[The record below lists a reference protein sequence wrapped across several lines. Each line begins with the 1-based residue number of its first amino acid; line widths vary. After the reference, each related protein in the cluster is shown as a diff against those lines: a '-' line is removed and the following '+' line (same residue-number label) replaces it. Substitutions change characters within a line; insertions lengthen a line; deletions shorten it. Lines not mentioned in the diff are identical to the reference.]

1 MTARICVSILPKT
14 VPEALRLIDR
24 AEVAHADF
32 IEVRLDCLKDCLE
45 NHRVLAD
52 LVAHGKTPKIATNM
66 PRSCQGQFSGTEAE
80 RQQTLRDAAKSGFEY
95 VDVDLST
102 PRLEVLVK
110 ELKTRGA
117 KPIVSLHKFDGS
129 LGVSKL
135 NSVLEREIASGA
147 EVCKIVTTAK
157 RMEDNLTILNFVSAA
172 SSKAKVVCFCMGEL
186 GKVSRLLSPLFGG
199 FFTFASLELGS
210 ETASGQM
217 TIQEMK
223 TAYELLGQK

>member
-1 MTARICVSILPKT
+1 VSILPKT
-14 VPEALRLIDR
+14 VPEALRLIEK

-45 NHRVLAD
+45 NHQGLAD
-52 LVAHGKTPKIATNM
+52 LAAHGKTPKIATDM
-66 PRSCQGQFSGTEAE
+66 ASRTETE
-80 RQQTLRDAAKSGFEY
+80 QRQMLLSAAKSGFEY
-95 VDVDLST
+95 VDVELST
-102 PRLEVLVK
+102 PQLEDLVK
-110 ELKTRGA
+110 ELKALGA

-129 LGVSKL
+129 FGVSEL
-135 NSVLEREIASGA
+135 NSILAREIASGA
-147 EVCKIVTTAK
+147 DVCKIVTTAK
-157 RMEDNLTILNFVSAA
+157 QMEDNLTILNFVSVA

-199 FFTFASLELGS
+199 FFTFASLERGS

-223 TAYELLGQK
+223 AAYELLGQK